1 MIEEAE
7 LVRALRAPVAP
18 PVERLVAR
26 VMARLD
32 TTPAPAP
39 RRARW
44 PALAVALAA
53 AAVLLLCLRPRVDDV
68 HVTARGGTSSDLAR
82 LVGIELYA
90 LGGELVPLAP
100 GSAVAPDTAYVAAV
114 RHAGRAPAFALVFAI
129 DSAGDVHWLYPAFT
143 DPASDP
149 LALALPP
156 SPAPVLLAEALVLD
170 APAPGPLTLCALVT
184 PLPLR
189 VSEIERAPHSLA
201 ALRERWPALRTL
213 TVVVQPR

>member
-26 VMARLD
+26 VMARL
-32 TTPAPAP
+32 PAAPAP

-44 PALAVALAA
+44 PALALALAA
-53 AAVLLLCLRPRVDDV
+53 AAVLMLYLRPRVDDWR
-68 HVTARGGTSSDLAR
+68 VTARGGAPSDLAR
-82 LVGIELYA
+82 LVGVELYA

-100 GSAVAPDTAYVAAV
+100 GTAVAPDTAYVAAY
-114 RHAGRAPAFALVFAI
+114 RHAGRAPAFALVFAV
-129 DSAGDVHWLYPAFT
+129 DSAGEVHWLYPAFT
-143 DPASDP
+143 DPARDP
-149 LALALPP
+149 LSLALA
-156 SPAPVLLAEALVLD
+156 PAPLPQLLAEAVVLD

-184 PLPLR
+184 PAPLR

-201 ALRERWPALRTL
+201 ALRARWPALRTL